1 VAQPRRS
8 TCNLCALCRRHHR
21 AKHIGLH
28 KLRRGAHGIDWST
41 PHGHRYTVIAH
52 NTAPPS
58 QLERTFL
65 DHAHGHATPSKLRR

>member
-1 VAQPRRS
+1 MAPPSREFGAS
-8 TCNLCALCRRHHR
+8 INPGAAHR

-28 KLRRGAHGIDWST
+28 KLRRGAHGTDWTT
-41 PHGHRYTVIAH
+41 PHGHRYTVIPH

-65 DHAHGHATPSKLRR
+65 DHDRAHGTPSKLRR